1 MKTDF
6 ATNQIFLD
14 AGKIVDGITLNIGRY
29 HSYDEND
36 IAPGAFGMGFSPD
49 GRLLYLKGASF
60 KHGGHA
66 PIQNSIVD
74 VASGKPLLQ
83 FDGAMDH
90 QGGLAVSPDGKYLA
104 LGDAQWIRLFSLQ

>member
-1 MKTDF
+1 
-6 ATNQIFLD
+6 
-14 AGKIVDGITLNIGRY
+14 
-29 HSYDEND
+29 
-36 IAPGAFGMGFSPD
+36 MGFSPD